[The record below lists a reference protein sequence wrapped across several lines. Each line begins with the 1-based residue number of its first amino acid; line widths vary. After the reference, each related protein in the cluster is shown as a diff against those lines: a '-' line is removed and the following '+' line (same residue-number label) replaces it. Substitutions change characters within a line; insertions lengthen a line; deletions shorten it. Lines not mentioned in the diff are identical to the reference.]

1 MSCRNGV
8 VLLTIGSPAL
18 RKMTGQSEY
27 TLFGGGGGG
36 DTKVN
41 IYLDL
46 EKKSGPNVNFES

>member
-18 RKMTGQSEY
+18 RKMTGQSKY